1 MPQAGRPP
9 IKKGKS
15 LAERCA
21 ARRGVSLRAVGISVK
36 TERRYT
42 SAVATLLPT
51 LEAAESLDELDPLC
65 EEWIEAQWISG
76 TPLGLIGDALCGIH
90 FFWPQVKGH
99 LRGAWRLYKNWRKI
113 EVPQRAPPLP
123 RVVCRALVG
132 VFLEWEEP
140 ALAFL
145 VALGF
150 HTYLRTGEILKLQ
163 VRDVMLTP
171 EHGVVSIKGS
181 KTGLRFNVDEAVAIN
196 DKALHQLWELCH
208 LERRLN
214 PEALIW
220 PYSAARFR
228 SLYYQ
233 GLDRFHLSPLGFQ
246 PYSIRR
252 GGATHSYQ
260 VQQSLESI
268 LLRGRW
274 RALSVARLYI
284 EAGMAEMSQL
294 RFTAKTKAFLARYS
308 QGLPPHLVP

>member
-15 LAERCA
+15 LAERRA

-208 LERRLN
+208 LERCLN
-214 PEALIW
+214 PEAFIW

-233 GLDRFHLSPLGFQ
+233 GLDRLHLSPLGFQ

-284 EAGMAEMSQL
+284 EAGLAEMSQV
-294 RFTAKTKAFLARYS
+294 RFTAKSKALLTTYS
-308 QGLPPHLVP
+308 CGLPPHLLP